1 MDHFKTVFLES
12 VHLMYCHAKSILDK
26 EDDVMALLK
35 EVYLLADDAKVA
47 DVHVKEW
54 MVKQIYTLGCGRFRK
69 KKAREAEVI
78 ELNEHEYEIQ
88 KGIDVEQT
96 KEIICETLSELP
108 DLYQATLFAFY
119 YDGYTVKEVAAVTGY
134 SEGVVLNRLNYVHKY
149 LSEKLEDYQEEY
161 KTKVQFSVEI
171 VYKALKMW
179 AEATKMD
186 ETVAGILYTSLC
198 MELNLPLDNLDEEA
212 EESET
217 KEQEVETTDHGL
229 EAVKEELRAHSVKS
243 GWDKKQKFFL
253 GLIVCGLAILALVA
267 VLIIGKGSKKEK
279 NNDDKPV
286 AEQQDKDTKDEPE
299 SDDMVTDIAGDTDDT
314 DSEYILPNS
323 NTQKL
328 TRDDLKG
335 LTKEELRLARNEIF
349 ARHGMIFGATDL
361 AEYFGS
367 KSWYEPKVSFD
378 EFYDVA
384 DMTELEEA
392 NAVLIS
398 KVEEEME

>member
-1 MDHFKTVFLES
+1 MDNFRKIFLDTYD
-12 VHLMYCHAKSILDK
+12 LLYCHAKSILDK
-26 EDDVMALLK
+26 GDDVMALLK
-35 EVYLLADDAKVA
+35 EVYLLAAESKVA
-47 DVHVKEW
+47 DINAKEW

-88 KGIDVEQT
+88 KGIDTDKT
-96 KEIICETLSELP
+96 KELICETLSELP
-108 DLYQATLFAFY
+108 DLYHATLFAFY
-119 YDGYTVKEVAAVTGY
+119 YDGYTVKKVAEVTGY

-149 LSEKLEDYQEEY
+149 LSEKLEGYQEEH
-161 KTKVQFSVEI
+161 KMKVQFSVEI
-171 VYKALKMW
+171 VHEALKMW
-179 AEATKMD
+179 ADATKMD
-186 ETVAGILYTSLC
+186 ETVARILYTSLC
-198 MELNLPLDNLDEEA
+198 MELNLPLDTLDEEDKP
-212 EESET
+212 EKTEHNNLES
-217 KEQEVETTDHGL
+217 
-229 EAVKEELRAHSVKS
+229 VKEELQAYSVKS
-243 GWDKKQKFFL
+243 GLDKKQKFIL
-253 GLIVCGLAILALVA
+253 GLIVGGLVILALIA
-267 VLIIGKGSKKEK
+267 VLVSGKGSKNDKTK
-279 NNDDKPV
+279 DDKPAV
-286 AEQQDKDTKDEPE
+286 EQQDKDTQDETE
-299 SDDMVTDIAGDTDDT
+299 ADDALTDVSEDM

-361 AEYFGS
+361 TEYFGS

-384 DMTELEEA
+384 SMTELEEA
-392 NAVLIS
+392 NVVLIS

>member
-1 MDHFKTVFLES
+1 MDNFKHIFLDTYD
-12 VHLMYCHAKSILDK
+12 LLYCHAKSILDK

-35 EVYLLADDAKVA
+35 EVYLLAAESKVA
-47 DVHVKEW
+47 DINVKEW
-54 MVKQIYTLGCGRFRK
+54 MVKQIYMLGCGRFRK

-78 ELNEHEYEIQ
+78 ELNEHEYEMQ
-88 KGIDVEQT
+88 KGIDTDKT
-96 KEIICETLSELP
+96 KELICETLSELP
-108 DLYQATLFAFY
+108 DLYHATLFAFY
-119 YDGYTVKEVAAVTGY
+119 YDGYTVKDVAAVTGY

-149 LSEKLEDYQEEY
+149 LSEKLEDYQEEH

-171 VYKALKMW
+171 VYDALKMW
-179 AEATKMD
+179 ANATKMD

-198 MELNLPLDNLDEEA
+198 MELNLPLDTLDEA
-212 EESET
+212 ENKPKQAECNNLES
-217 KEQEVETTDHGL
+217 
-229 EAVKEELRAHSVKS
+229 VKEELQAYSVKS
-243 GWDKKQKFFL
+243 GLDKKQKFIL
-253 GLIVCGLAILALVA
+253 GLIVGGLAILALIA
-267 VLIIGKGSKKEK
+267 VLVIGKGRKIDKTK
-279 NNDDKPV
+279 DDKPAV
-286 AEQQDKDTKDEPE
+286 EQQDKDTQDESEAEDKPE
-299 SDDMVTDIAGDTDDT
+299 DAA

-328 TRDDLKG
+328 TRDDLKN

-384 DMTELEEA
+384 NMTELEEA
-392 NAVLIS
+392 NVVLIS

>member
-1 MDHFKTVFLES
+1 MDNFKQIFLETYD
-12 VHLMYCHAKSILDK
+12 LLYCHAKSIIDK
-26 EDDVMALLK
+26 EDDVMSLLK
-35 EVYLLADDAKVA
+35 EIYLLAAEANVTDNNAKS
-47 DVHVKEW
+47 W
-54 MVKQIYTLGCGRFRK
+54 MVKQIYTTGCGKFRK

-96 KEIICETLSELP
+96 KEVISETLSELP

-119 YDGYTVKEVAAVTGY
+119 YDHYTMKEVAAVTGY

-149 LSEKLEDYQEEY
+149 LHEKLVNYQEDH
-161 KTKVQFSVEI
+161 KVKVQFSVEI
-171 VYKALKMW
+171 VYEALKDW
-179 AEATKMD
+179 AAKTKID
-186 ETVAGILYTSLC
+186 KTLAQILYTSLC
-198 MELNLPLDNLDEEA
+198 MELNLPLDNLDEEEDKPEQA
-212 EESET
+212 EQNDLAS
-217 KEQEVETTDHGL
+217 
-229 EAVKEELRAHSVKS
+229 VKEELQAYSVKS
-243 GWDKKQKFFL
+243 GLDKKQKFIL
-253 GLIVCGLAILALVA
+253 GLIVGGLVILALVA
-267 VLIIGKGSKKEK
+267 VIVIGKGSKKEK
-279 NNDDKPV
+279 TKDDKPAV
-286 AEQQDKDTKDEPE
+286 EQQDKDTQDETEADDELTDAPE
-299 SDDMVTDIAGDTDDT
+299 DT

-323 NTQKL
+323 STQKL

-349 ARHGMIFGATDL
+349 ARHGMIFGAADL

-384 DMTELEEA
+384 NMTELEEA
-392 NAVLIS
+392 NVVFIS